1 MLKPEEVKLMQKY
14 LDGKASE
21 DEILQVEILF
31 SEFRDRP
38 DLMQS
43 LRREW
48 DTLKVDDEVDLQ
60 PLLDRIHHI
69 LHNRET
75 EKKGRTVSR
84 LIMVYYRV
92 AAILILPLII
102 ASLYF
107 YLTPRQV
114 MVIPENQKVSSVIY
128 APLGSRV
135 SFQLPDGTSG
145 FLNSGSTLA
154 YTIPFTNSRSVI
166 LHGEAWFDVASA
178 EGNPFVVSDGTSEIR
193 VLGTS
198 FNLSAYPDEHYV
210 EVVLAE
216 GSLAFRPN
224 ASGGEVPVKPLD
236 RLVYSA
242 GNIRIEKVEPY
253 KYSGWTEG
261 KLIFRGDGME
271 EVARRLE
278 RWYNVEVE
286 IADAE
291 LKSYVFRGTFE
302 DDHLEE
308 VLKLLSM
315 TSPITYGIRPRDA
328 LPDGTWTKEKV
339 TVFLKK

>member
-38 DLMQS
+38 ELIQT
-43 LRREW
+43 LRQEW
-48 DTLKVDDEVDLQ
+48 DTMSLDEEVDLQ
-60 PLLDRIHHI
+60 PVLDRIHHI

-75 EKKGRTVSR
+75 EKKGRSVSR
-84 LIMVYYRV
+84 LLMAFYRV
-92 AAILILPLII
+92 AAVLLLPLII
-102 ASLYF
+102 MSIYF
-107 YLTPRQV
+107 YLKPRQV
-114 MVIPENQKVSSVIY
+114 MEIPENQKASSTIY

-154 YTIPFTNSRSVI
+154 YTLPFTNSRSVI

-178 EGNPFVVSDGTSEIR
+178 EGNPFVVSDGISEIR
-193 VLGTS
+193 VLGTR

-216 GSLAFRPN
+216 GSLEFRPH
-224 ASGGEVPVKPLD
+224 AEGEEVPIKPMD
-236 RLVYSA
+236 RLVFSD